1 MNIDERLEALTR
13 NAEAHD
19 RQIEAHDRQIEA
31 LLSLAAKH
39 GSENADRDRRIEG
52 LLSLAAKHDSQIVQN
67 SIDIASL
74 RTLWNDIAEG
84 IGRLVH
90 TAELHQNRLDSHSDR
105 LDNLENT

>member
-13 NAEAHD
+13 NAEA
-19 RQIEAHDRQIEA
+19 
-31 LLSLAAKH
+31 
-39 GSENADRDRRIEG
+39 
-52 LLSLAAKHDSQIVQN
+52 LLSLAAKHDSENVDRDRRIEALLSLAAQHDSQIAKN
-67 SIDIASL
+67 STDIAAL

>member
-13 NAEAHD
+13 NAEAHY
-19 RQIEAHDRQIEA
+19 RQIEA

-39 GSENADRDRRIEG
+39 DSEI
-52 LLSLAAKHDSQIVQN
+52 AALK
-67 SIDIASL
+67 
-74 RTLWNDIAEG
+74 RLWADIAEG